1 MAITLDGT
9 DGVTTTGL
17 TSNGID
23 DNATSTA
30 VTINS
35 SGTVGIGTTTPNA
48 AYALDVVG
56 SIRATNSA
64 GSTIVVNRTSNP
76 GSVEFQYSGTQTAQ
90 FSALSGG
97 GVATYVGSTPTEV
110 MRIDASGNVG
120 IGTSS
125 PLLDFVVSNNGAQG
139 FEVNASGIISG
150 GVDVLSYNRST
161 SAYAPIYNNASY
173 YVWATSTTE
182 RMRIDASG
190 NVGIGT
196 GTPTPAGLLYL
207 KFFGTTNGLYLQN
220 TSGAVEY
227 ASFTANPATG
237 EVRIGGTN
245 AGAGAYFPTFYSNG
259 LERMRLDSSGNLM
272 IGRTNTS
279 FGAGTAGLFITS
291 TGRLLNEVSGDST
304 LALNRTDGTGTTN
317 IVSFYRGNIYAGAI
331 QTAASGTP
339 SFTSASDARLKN
351 NIVSHESELANV
363 MSLRPTRWDWKNESL
378 GSGEGFIAQDLEQT
392 AWSDLVS
399 EGDDGYKQVAGL
411 GVVETRLIKAIQEQQ
426 AMIEELKAEVAA
438 LKGA

>member
-1 MAITLDGT
+1 MSDLD
-9 DGVTTTGL
+9 VQ
-17 TSNGID
+17 N
-23 DNATSTA
+23 
-30 VTINS
+30 INS
-35 SGTVGIGTTTPNA
+35 KTGNSAIFIADDGNVGIGTTTPN
-48 AYALDVVG
+48 
-56 SIRATNSA
+56 SA
-64 GSTIVVNRTSNP
+64 GLGFNGQTLQLGTRTFIATDP
-76 GSVEFQYSGTQTAQ
+76 GGDTRLGG
-90 FSALSGG
+90 LSGSNITGFYQG
-97 GVATYVGSTPTEV
+97 GTER
-110 MRIDASGNVG
+110 MRITSSGRVG

-125 PLLDFVVSNNGAQG
+125 PSSKLHVTGDATNYGILAEQPSGYGG
-139 FEVNASGIISG
+139 FNIK
-150 GVDVLSYNRST
+150 
-161 SAYAPIYNNASY
+161 
-173 YVWATSTTE
+173 STTLAQTWSF
-182 RMRIDASG
+182 IANDNGSNSDLLLYGGSSAGTKLVVDSSG

-196 GTPTPAGLLYL
+196 GTSTPAGLLHL

-259 LERMRLDSSGNLM
+259 LERMRIDTSGNVLV
-272 IGRTNTS
+272 GRTNTS